1 MDSLHSIMP
10 KHKKGKHLS
19 LEERVIIQ
27 TRIKDG
33 FSLRAIAR
41 ELCCSP
47 STISYEVRRGT
58 VTLYRG
64 KQKRYKADHGQGVY
78 QTNRRHCGRKSDFIK
93 YVNKHFFED
102 NWSLDVCANRCLAVG
117 EFSSDQIV
125 CTRTLYNYVDQGLL
139 AIRNSDLPEKLK
151 RNTKIHRVHKNK
163 KKLGRSIEERPKEI
177 NDRKEFGH
185 WECDLVLGHKTRDD
199 QVLLTLSE
207 RMSREFL
214 ILRIPDKTAASVM
227 SAFQTLHKQYSE
239 HWNEI
244 FKTITTD
251 NGSEFADLSNL
262 EEVSNTL
269 VYYAHPYTSCD
280 KGTVERHNGLIRRF
294 IPKGDYINNYS
305 LQEIMTLKPGAI
317 RYQEK
322 YWHII
327 HQMKSLKENWIISIK
342 QLKCSIYYCNLR
354 IFFLNEIPKTT
365 LTKTP
370 IIPINWIQILLFSPV
385 DGKETVEVVLRATFF
400 DCFNIS
406 ILVCLFL
413 IVLEEIPC
421 TLTVSNCLFSFAS
434 SCFSATIGRII
445 FFLCNLA
452 CSLTLLSTALCFT
465 GFFIVF
471 FLVSALGA
479 TYS

>member
-10 KHKKGKHLS
+10 EHQKGKHLS
-19 LEERVIIQ
+19 FEQRVIIQ
-27 TRIKDG
+27 TRLKDG
-33 FSLRAIAR
+33 CSIRAIAR
-41 ELCCSP
+41 ELCCSS
-47 STISYEVRRGT
+47 STISCEVRRGT
-58 VTLYRG
+58 ATLYRG
-64 KQKRYKADHGQGVY
+64 KQKRYKADHGQ
-78 QTNRRHCGRKSDFIK
+78 TNRRHCGRKSDFLKKSDFIK

-125 CTRTLYNYVDQGLL
+125 CTRTLYSYVDQGLL

-262 EEVSNTL
+262 EEVSNTI

-305 LQEIMTLKPGAI
+305 LQEIIDIETWCNSLPK
-317 RYQEK
+317 K

-354 IFFLNEIPKTT
+354 K
-365 LTKTP
+365 
-370 IIPINWIQILLFSPV
+370 
-385 DGKETVEVVLRATFF
+385 
-400 DCFNIS
+400 FN
-406 ILVCLFL
+406 F
-413 IVLEEIPC
+413 
-421 TLTVSNCLFSFAS
+421 
-434 SCFSATIGRII
+434 
-445 FFLCNLA
+445 
-452 CSLTLLSTALCFT
+452 
-465 GFFIVF
+465 
-471 FLVSALGA
+471 
-479 TYS
+479 

>member
-10 KHKKGKHLS
+10 EHQKGKHLS
-19 LEERVIIQ
+19 FEQRVIIQ
-27 TRIKDG
+27 TRLKDG
-33 FSLRAIAR
+33 CSIRAIAR

-64 KQKRYKADHGQGVY
+64 KQKRYKADHGQSVY
-78 QTNRRHCGRKSDFIK
+78 QTNRRHCGRKSDFLKKSDFIK

-151 RNTKIHRVHKNK
+151 R
-163 KKLGRSIEERPKEI
+163 
-177 NDRKEFGH
+177 
-185 WECDLVLGHKTRDD
+185 
-199 QVLLTLSE
+199 
-207 RMSREFL
+207 
-214 ILRIPDKTAASVM
+214 KTAASVM

-251 NGSEFADLSNL
+251 NGSEFVDLSNL

-269 VYYAHPYTSCD
+269 VYYAQPYTSCD

-305 LQEIMTLKPGAI
+305 LQEIIDIETWCNSLPRKILAYHTPDEI
-317 RYQEK
+317 FEKELDHIYQ
-322 YWHII
+322 
-327 HQMKSLKENWIISIK
+327 
-342 QLKCSIYYCNLR
+342 
-354 IFFLNEIPKTT
+354 
-365 LTKTP
+365 
-370 IIPINWIQILLFSPV
+370 
-385 DGKETVEVVLRATFF
+385 A
-400 DCFNIS
+400 
-406 ILVCLFL
+406 
-413 IVLEEIPC
+413 
-421 TLTVSNCLFSFAS
+421 A
-434 SCFSATIGRII
+434 
-445 FFLCNLA
+445 
-452 CSLTLLSTALCFT
+452 
-465 GFFIVF
+465 
-471 FLVSALGA
+471 
-479 TYS
+479 

>member
-10 KHKKGKHLS
+10 EHQKGKHLS
-19 LEERVIIQ
+19 FEQRVIIQ
-27 TRIKDG
+27 TRLKDG
-33 FSLRAIAR
+33 CSIRAIAR

-64 KQKRYKADHGQGVY
+64 KQKRYKADHGQSVY
-78 QTNRRHCGRKSDFIK
+78 QTNRRHCGRKSDFLKKSDFIK

-177 NDRKEFGH
+177 NNRKEFGH

-269 VYYAHPYTSCD
+269 VYSPIHILLAIKALLKDIMGSFADSFLRVITSITILFR
-280 KGTVERHNGLIRRF
+280 K
-294 IPKGDYINNYS
+294 S
-305 LQEIMTLKPGAI
+305 LTLKPGAI

-327 HQMKSLKENWIISIK
+327 HQMKSLKENWIIFIK
-342 QLKCSIYYCNLR
+342 QLKCSSYYCNLR
-354 IFFLNEIPKTT
+354 FYYY
-365 LTKTP
+365 
-370 IIPINWIQILLFSPV
+370 
-385 DGKETVEVVLRATFF
+385 
-400 DCFNIS
+400 S
-406 ILVCLFL
+406 I
-413 IVLEEIPC
+413 
-421 TLTVSNCLFSFAS
+421 
-434 SCFSATIGRII
+434 
-445 FFLCNLA
+445 
-452 CSLTLLSTALCFT
+452 
-465 GFFIVF
+465 
-471 FLVSALGA
+471 
-479 TYS
+479 

>member
-10 KHKKGKHLS
+10 EHQKGKHLS
-19 LEERVIIQ
+19 FEQRVVIQ
-27 TRIKDG
+27 TRLKDG
-33 FSLRAIAR
+33 CSIRAIAR

-58 VTLYRG
+58 ATLYRG
-64 KQKRYKADHGQGVY
+64 KQKRYKADHGQSVY
-78 QTNRRHCGRKSDFIK
+78 QTNRRHCGRKSDFLKKSDFIK

-177 NDRKEFGH
+177 ND
-185 WECDLVLGHKTRDD
+185 

-239 HWNEI
+239 HWNKI

-269 VYYAHPYTSCD
+269 VYYAHPYTSCN

-305 LQEIMTLKPGAI
+305 LQEIIDIETWCNSLLRKILAYHTPDEI
-317 RYQEK
+317 FEKELDHIYQA
-322 YWHII
+322 
-327 HQMKSLKENWIISIK
+327 
-342 QLKCSIYYCNLR
+342 
-354 IFFLNEIPKTT
+354 
-365 LTKTP
+365 
-370 IIPINWIQILLFSPV
+370 V
-385 DGKETVEVVLRATFF
+385 
-400 DCFNIS
+400 
-406 ILVCLFL
+406 
-413 IVLEEIPC
+413 
-421 TLTVSNCLFSFAS
+421 
-434 SCFSATIGRII
+434 
-445 FFLCNLA
+445 
-452 CSLTLLSTALCFT
+452 
-465 GFFIVF
+465 
-471 FLVSALGA
+471 
-479 TYS
+479 